1 MVELKKVSNLGL
13 KTGVFVFE
21 AFEKLTGPGRSPII
35 LTKGGEVPLV
45 SFREYARMQGIA
57 LSSLQ
62 DRMKRG
68 TIPEHAI
75 DRSNPKR
82 PKIISEVADQEFAAR
97 RSEIGEQVAQMQKP
111 PAASPPAAPEPA
123 NVIDEMF
130 GPAADEH
137 KGKSPLNKKLPPLP
151 KSEFKKEVIAGQ
163 EVEVEKVPYAGT
175 DNFDRY
181 RGAKANSEELKARK
195 LELDVAEMEGR
206 LVDVKEAREEIQK
219 ICTAIRENILN
230 VPAKAAPELFACT
243 DMVELETKLYKE
255 LNSALD
261 GLSRLLNARV
271 VSQ

>member
-21 AFEKLTGPGRSPII
+21 AFEKLTEPGRSPIV

-82 PKIISEVADQEFAAR
+82 PKIISEVADKEFAAR

-111 PAASPPAAPEPA
+111 PTAPPPAAPA

-130 GPAADEH
+130 GLAADEH
-137 KGKSPLNKKLPPLP
+137 KGKSPLDKKLKPLP
-151 KSEFKKEVIAGQ
+151 KSEFKEEVIDGQ
-163 EVEVEKVPYAGT
+163 KVEVEKVPYAGT

-255 LNSALD
+255 LNAALD
-261 GLSRLLNARV
+261 GLSRLLNARAII
-271 VSQ
+271 